1 MFESADKDYKCALKN
16 YKKKKKMDIKGEKNK
31 NLRRDK
37 DSEIETLELKSTIS
51 EFFKKVIRCT

>member
-51 EFFKKVIRCT
+51 EFF

>member
-1 MFESADKDYKCALKN
+1 
-16 YKKKKKMDIKGEKNK
+16 MDIKGEKNK

-51 EFFKKVIRCT
+51 EFF